1 MSIQDTRT
9 QTPDPMIKDVT
20 KYLLDKNSCT
30 VLNLQ
35 VDLGLTLPRAT
46 SLLDYGVDK
55 GYFVQRDYLNYDINI
70 SQQQYA
76 ELFDKDEDNNSQ
88 D

>member
-1 MSIQDTRT
+1 MSIQDSRLE
-9 QTPDPMIKDVT
+9 PVDPMIKDVT

-55 GYFVQRDYLNYDINI
+55 GYFIQRDYLNYDINI
-70 SQQQYA
+70 SQEQFT
-76 ELFDKDEDNNSQ
+76 ELFDKDQE
-88 D
+88 